1 MKAKLIKRLA
11 AINAIDEEAQLLR
24 ELDAALA
31 AMREEARRNIQ
42 SRGSEAEDE
51 KTY

>member
-1 MKAKLIKRLA
+1 MKAKLMKRLEA
-11 AINAIDEEAQLLR
+11 LGSTDEEAQFLR

-31 AMREEARRNIQ
+31 ALREEARRNIQ

-51 KTY
+51 KTS